1 MSQGVPGRWLVLTA
15 GMGAGHD
22 QVAGEMAGRIRARD
36 GRVLVVDGTRPHS
49 SEQRRTVRW

>member
-1 MSQGVPGRWLVLTA
+1 VPGRWLVLTA